1 MVIMYNSG
9 INEDTMYRVL
19 LYDDHGE
26 IIEDTN
32 IKGQDNAYNYG
43 EKRAL
48 ELGKRKTDF
57 TVKVT

>member
-1 MVIMYNSG
+1 MYNSG
-9 INEDTMYRVL
+9 INQEVEYRVL

-26 IIEDTN
+26 ILEDTD

-43 EKRAL
+43 EARAL

-57 TVKVT
+57 IVKVK

>member
-1 MVIMYNSG
+1 MFNSG
-9 INEDTMYRVL
+9 INKDIHYRVI

-26 IIEDTN
+26 IIEDTE
-32 IKGQDNAYNYG
+32 IIGQDNAYNYG

-57 TVKVT
+57 TVKVC